1 MPATNSE
8 PRHTEDI
15 QDIIT
20 AVPSWILRW
29 GTTLFSIVLLL
40 LIAFSAIIRYPDIIT
55 VQLQIVSPNSA
66 KPIVSKTT
74 GKLIKL
80 LVGDDKN
87 VKSGQSLAFM
97 ESTAKHTAVLDL
109 IEGLKRIQYQ
119 VLRDEAFDSRV
130 FNRDENLELG
140 EIQSA
145 YQLFFEEY
153 QNYIS
158 TINSGFLL
166 KRKLYLQND
175 LANLVQMKHKLTVE
189 KGFKERDLNL
199 AAEEF
204 EMHKKL
210 ENSRVETQAEFRQ
223 EESKYLAKKTP
234 LLEIE
239 SAIISSSD
247 NYTSKQKEILE
258 LENEIQNSK
267 GRFLQ
272 ALNSFISVAED
283 WKSKYILTASQ
294 SGKLSYIGIV
304 QENQV
309 IATGQ
314 EVFFVNPGDE
324 QFFGKISIPQNSIGK
339 VDEGQSVLI
348 KMKGFPFEEFGFLRG
363 KIKYISNVPYRDSV
377 FIAKV
382 DLSLNNTTDLK
393 KSIHLKQGM
402 TADAEIITQSATI
415 LERIG
420 RNIFNN
426 TR

>member
-1 MPATNSE
+1 M
-8 PRHTEDI
+8 
-15 QDIIT
+15 
-20 AVPSWILRW
+20 
-29 GTTLFSIVLLL
+29 LLL